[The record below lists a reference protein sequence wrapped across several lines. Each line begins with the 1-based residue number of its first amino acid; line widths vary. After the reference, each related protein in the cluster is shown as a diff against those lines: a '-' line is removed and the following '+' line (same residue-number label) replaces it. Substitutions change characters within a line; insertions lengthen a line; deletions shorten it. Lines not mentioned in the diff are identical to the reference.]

1 VSAFAAGAP
10 VRFRTVAEA
19 LRREIAGGRF
29 AQAQVLPGERELS
42 ETFGVSRAT
51 LRRAIAAL
59 VDEGALFQR
68 QGAGT
73 FIRRASPKVDQPFSR
88 LVGFSELMRLRG
100 FTPSSR
106 NLDMGVFLPSP
117 EEMTSLAIG
126 PEESVVRLSRLR
138 LADDM
143 PMAIEHSCAP
153 ARFLPALEK
162 IGASLYAA
170 FAATGHP
177 PTRGLQRLRAVL
189 LSDEDAALLGVP
201 PGSPVLYIQRIAYL
215 ADGRGVEFTR
225 SYYRSDTYEFVSEVT
240 PARTQRGAKT

>member
-1 VSAFAAGAP
+1 MAVAAPRA
-10 VRFRTVAEA
+10 RFRGVAER
-19 LRREIAGGRF
+19 LRREIEAGRF
-29 AQAQVLPGERELS
+29 AKAQVLPGERELAVS
-42 ETFGVSRAT
+42 FAVSRAT
-51 LRRAIAAL
+51 LRRALAAL
-59 VDEGALFQR
+59 VDEGALFPR

-73 FIRRASPKVDQPFSR
+73 FIRRASPRIDQPFSR

-106 NLDMGVFLPSP
+106 VLEAGVFLPSP
-117 EEMTSLAIG
+117 EEMTSLGIA
-126 PEESVVRLSRLR
+126 PEEQVVRLSRLR
-138 LADDM
+138 LADEA
-143 PMAIEHSCAP
+143 PMAIEHTTAP
-153 ARFLPALEK
+153 AQFLPGISE

-240 PARTQRGAKT
+240 PARSRMEANA

>member
-1 VSAFAAGAP
+1 MSAVA
-10 VRFRTVAEA
+10 VRFRSVAEE
-19 LRREIAGGRF
+19 LRREIASGRF
-29 AQAQVLPGERELS
+29 AKAQMLPGERELCQ
-42 ETFGVSRAT
+42 TFGVSRAT

-59 VDEGALFQR
+59 VEEGVLVQR

-73 FIRRASPKVDQPFSR
+73 FIRRAAPKVDQQFSR

-100 FTPSSR
+100 FAPSSR
-106 NLDMGVFLPSP
+106 ILDRGVFLPSP

-138 LADDM
+138 LADAA
-143 PMAIEHSCAP
+143 PMAIEHTAAP
-153 ARFLPALEK
+153 ARFLPDPAD
-162 IGASLYAA
+162 IGDSLYDA
-170 FAATGHP
+170 FAASGHT

-189 LSDEDAALLGVP
+189 LSDEDAALLDVP

-240 PARTQRGAKT
+240 PARNSQGRT

>member
-1 VSAFAAGAP
+1 MNAIVEGAP
-10 VRFRTVAEA
+10 VRFRAVAEA
-19 LRREIAGGRF
+19 LRREIVGGRF

-42 ETFGVSRAT
+42 QTFGVSRAT

-59 VDEGALFQR
+59 VEEGALFQR

-100 FTPSSR
+100 FAPSSR
-106 NLDMGVFLPSP
+106 NIDMGVFLPSP

-138 LADDM
+138 LADDV
-143 PMAIEHSCAP
+143 PMAIEHSSAP
-153 ARFLPALEK
+153 ARFLPALDK
-162 IGASLYAA
+162 IGASLYDA

-177 PTRGLQRLRAVL
+177 PMRGLQRLRAVL

-201 PGSPVLYIQRIAYL
+201 SGSPVLYIQRIAYL

-240 PARTQRGAKT
+240 PARAQKGART

>member
-1 VSAFAAGAP
+1 LSAVA
-10 VRFRTVAEA
+10 VRFRSVAQE
-19 LRREIAGGRF
+19 LRREIATGRF
-29 AQAQVLPGERELS
+29 AKAQMLPGERELCQ
-42 ETFGVSRAT
+42 TFGVSRAT

-59 VDEGALFQR
+59 VEEGALVQR

-73 FIRRASPKVDQPFSR
+73 FIRRASPRIDQSATR

-100 FTPSSR
+100 FAPSSR
-106 NLDMGVFLPSP
+106 ILDCGVFLPSP

-126 PEESVVRLSRLR
+126 PEESVLRLSRLR
-138 LADDM
+138 LADDV
-143 PMAIEHSCAP
+143 PMAIEHTAAP
-153 ARFLPALEK
+153 ARFLPDPVE
-162 IGASLYAA
+162 IGDSLYAA
-170 FAATGHP
+170 FAAGGHT

-189 LSDEDAALLGVP
+189 LSDEDAALLDVP

-240 PARTQRGAKT
+240 PARNSQGRT

>member
-1 VSAFAAGAP
+1 MSGP
-10 VRFRTVAEA
+10 ETRVRYRAIADA
-19 LRREIAGGRF
+19 LRHEIAGGRF
-29 AQAQVLPGERELS
+29 SKAQVLPGERELS
-42 ETFGVSRAT
+42 QMFAVSRAT
-51 LRRAIAAL
+51 LRRAVGVL
-59 VDEGALFQR
+59 VDEGVLFQR

-73 FIRRASPKVDQPFSR
+73 FIRRAAPKVDQPFSR

-100 FTPSSR
+100 FSPSSR

-138 LADDM
+138 LADDV
-143 PMAIEHSCAP
+143 PMAIEHTAAP
-153 ARFLPALEK
+153 ARFLPVLDK
-162 IGASLYAA
+162 IGASLYEALA
-170 FAATGHP
+170 TTGHP

-201 PGSPVLYIQRIAYL
+201 TGSPVLYIQRIAYL
-215 ADGRGVEFTR
+215 SDGRGVEFTR

-240 PARTQRGAKT
+240 PGRAPRGRT

>member
-1 VSAFAAGAP
+1 MSGPEAR
-10 VRFRTVAEA
+10 VRYRVVADS
-19 LRREIAGGRF
+19 LRREIASGRF
-29 AQAQVLPGERELS
+29 AKAQVLPGERELS
-42 ETFGVSRAT
+42 QMFEVSRAT
-51 LRRAIAAL
+51 LRRAVAAL

-73 FIRRASPKVDQPFSR
+73 FIRRAAPKVDQPFSR

-100 FTPSSR
+100 FSPSSR
-106 NLDMGVFLPSP
+106 NLEMGVYLPSP

-126 PEESVVRLSRLR
+126 PEESVMRLSRLR
-138 LADDM
+138 LADEA
-143 PMAIEHSCAP
+143 PMAIEHTTVP
-153 ARFLPALEK
+153 ARFLPSLDK
-162 IGASLYAA
+162 IGVSLYDAL
-170 FAATGHP
+170 AATGHP

-201 PGSPVLYIQRIAYL
+201 TGSPVLYIQRIAYL

-240 PARTQRGAKT
+240 PGRTAKGRT